1 VFANI
6 KKLLSMGDEGII
18 MDLEVQKNM
27 GKHVPSRKGCV
38 KLEIH
43 MARPAIAAT
52 FEKAKGAKYVL

>member
-1 VFANI
+1 
-6 KKLLSMGDEGII
+6 MGDEGII